1 MMKPKFKLA
10 ALCALSAL
18 TACRTAH
25 VGPSDGG
32 GTLSAEVQYCASSG
46 NAGDETVEVLVRNGT
61 DSPVEFVRAE
71 LDGTELPRMAS
82 SAAKALKAFS
92 FEGVGGKAK
101 SRMSAQSPV
110 AGARW
115 WQFYPSPR
123 IEAGGAAVFQL
134 NFAEKSRPCELR
146 LTEKGGR
153 VLSVKVPRS
162 VPPRR
167 RIEFLAFSGDGRT
180 LLLRHSKGVPPNR
193 LSVNGR
199 AADFRVLGA
208 ASESRPGA
216 VVADLPEPVREGGSV
231 LVELGFPDGAR
242 SFAFARAMLGVCT
255 VAPSGWDGD
264 FTPLPSA
271 EREAYGFDETMRVYR
286 LPYDVACDDTRAHSH
301 GANAR
306 AVVAARQERLA
317 KFPDGL
323 CGVDFCTALYPSVWN
338 IYSQLADAVIAKP
351 YKLHWGVNLSRFL
364 DEEDAFLGQV
374 VRDVAPRPVLWVPE
388 RYRKLRELDGA
399 EYSVLAWCAMLR
411 GVRGVRVHHW
421 LNDPKN
427 PFADNPG
434 LADAVKGFNADF
446 GRLRPRLERLLPAG
460 ESEDRAAR
468 VAVLE
473 GWSGDDGVL
482 MLVRNLRYDTGIDPR
497 TKRRIRP
504 FAVSPIRDYALSY
517 RLPKWL
523 TPDAAVDALSGERLE
538 GTAMNGVFKVTV
550 PELGSHR
557 LIWIGNAKKEV
568 GQ

>member
-1 MMKPKFKLA
+1 MRKPKFKLA
-10 ALCALSAL
+10 AICVLSAL

-25 VGPSDGG
+25 VGSSGGG
-32 GTLSAEVQYCASSG
+32 GTLSAEVQYCVSSG
-46 NAGDETVEVLVRNGT
+46 NAGDETVEVLVRNDTG
-61 DSPVEFVRAE
+61 SPVEFVRAG
-71 LDGTELPRMAS
+71 LDGTELPQTAS
-82 SAAKALKAFS
+82 SAARALKSFS
-92 FEGVGGKAK
+92 FEGVGNKAK
-101 SRMSAQSPV
+101 KRMSAQPPV

-146 LTEKGGR
+146 LIVKDGQS
-153 VLSVKVPRS
+153 LSVKVPRS
-162 VPPRR
+162 APPRR
-167 RIEFLAFSGDGRT
+167 RIEFLSFSGDGRT
-180 LLLRHSKGVPPNR
+180 LLLRYSKGAPPSR

-199 AADFRVLGA
+199 AADFRVLE
-208 ASESRPGA
+208 ASSEARPGA
-216 VVADLPEPVREGGSV
+216 VIADLAVPVREGGPV
-231 LVELGFPDGAR
+231 LVEL
-242 SFAFARAMLGVCT
+242 SFADGVRRFAFVRAMLGVCT

-264 FTPLPSA
+264 FTPLPKT
-271 EREAYGFDETMRVYR
+271 EREAYGFDEAMRVYR

-306 AVVAARQERLA
+306 AVVATRQERQA

-338 IYSQLADAVIAKP
+338 IYSQMADAIIAKP

-388 RYRKLRELDGA
+388 RFRKLRELDGA

-421 LNDPKN
+421 LNDRN
-427 PFADNPG
+427 TPFADNPG

-446 GRLRPRLERLLPAG
+446 NRLRPRLERLVPAG

-473 GWSGDDGVL
+473 GWSSDDGVL
-482 MLVRNLRYDTGIDPR
+482 LLVRNLRYDTGIDPQ
-497 TKRRIRP
+497 TKRRVRP
-504 FAVSPIRDYALSY
+504 FDVSPFKNYAFSY

-523 TPDAAVDALSGERLE
+523 TPDAATDALTGERLE
-538 GTAMNGVFKVTV
+538 GEATNGVFKVKV

-568 GQ
+568 RQ

>member
-1 MMKPKFKLA
+1 MTKPKFKLA

-18 TACRTAH
+18 TACRTDH

-32 GTLSAEVQYCASSG
+32 GTLSAEVQYCVSTG
-46 NAGDETVEVLVRNGT
+46 NAGVETVEVLVRNGT
-61 DSPVEFVRAE
+61 SLPVEFVRAE
-71 LDGTELPRMAS
+71 LDGIELPESAP

-92 FEGVGGKAK
+92 FEGVGGKAR
-101 SRMSAQSPV
+101 SRMSAQPPV

-134 NFAEKSRPCELR
+134 NFAEKSRPCGLK
-146 LTEKGGR
+146 LTAKDGQS
-153 VLSVKVPRS
+153 LSVRVPRY

-167 RIEFLAFSGDGRT
+167 RIEFLAFSGDGHT
-180 LLLRHSKGVPPNR
+180 LLLRYSKGTPPDF

-199 AADFRVLGA
+199 AADFRVLESVSA
-208 ASESRPGA
+208 ARPGA
-216 VVADLPEPVREGGSV
+216 VIADLPDAVREGEPV
-231 LVELGFPDGAR
+231 LVELGFSGGAR
-242 SFAFARAMLGVCT
+242 RFAFVRAMLGVCT
-255 VAPSGWDGD
+255 VAPSGFNDD
-264 FTPLPSA
+264 FTPLPKT
-271 EREAYGFDETMRVYR
+271 EREAYGFDEAMRVYR
-286 LPYDVACDDTRAHSH
+286 IPYDVACDDTRAHSH

-306 AVVAARQERLA
+306 AVVAARQERQA

-338 IYSQLADAVIAKP
+338 IYSQLADAVITKP
-351 YKLHWGVNLSRFL
+351 YKLHWGINLSRFL

-421 LNDPKN
+421 MNDRN
-427 PFADNPG
+427 APFADNPG

-446 GRLRPRLERLLPAG
+446 VRLRPRLERIVPAG

-482 MLVRNLRYDTGIDPR
+482 LLVRNLRYDTGIDLG

-504 FAVSPIRDYALSY
+504 FAVSTIRDYALSY
-517 RLPKWL
+517 RIPKWL
-523 TPDAAVDALSGERLE
+523 MPDAATDALSGERL
-538 GTAMNGVFKVTV
+538 GGATSNGVFRVTV

-557 LIWIGNAKKEV
+557 LIWIGNTKKEV

>member
-1 MMKPKFKLA
+1 MRLFLKTLA
-10 ALCALSAL
+10 GGTLLALSA
-18 TACRTAH
+18 CRTVPEAPPKI
-25 VGPSDGG
+25 VAD
-32 GTLSAEVQYCASSG
+32 VQWCASADA
-46 NAGDETVEVLVRNGT
+46 AGDGTVEVLLRNATGRA
-61 DSPVEFVRAE
+61 VEFVRAE
-71 LDGTELPRMAS
+71 LDGTELPAT
-82 SAAKALKAFS
+82 APAVAKALKAFA
-92 FEGVGGKAK
+92 FEGLGSGARR
-101 SRMSAQSPV
+101 RMDVSPPV

-123 IEAGGAAVFQL
+123 VAAGGATVFQL
-134 NFAEKSRPCELR
+134 NFAGASRPCALK
-146 LTEKGGR
+146 LTTRDGAA
-153 VLSVKVPRS
+153 VSVKVPRCAA
-162 VPPRR
+162 PRR

-180 LLLRHSKGVPPNR
+180 LLLRHSKGAPPNR

-199 AADFRVLGA
+199 ATDFRVLGA

-216 VVADLPEPVREGGSV
+216 VVADLPDAVREGGPV

-242 SFAFARAMLGVCT
+242 RFAFARAMLGVCT
-255 VAPSGWDGD
+255 VAPSGWGD
-264 FTPLPSA
+264 DFQPLPPA
-271 EREAYGFDETMRVYR
+271 ERAAYGFDADMRVWR
-286 LPYDVACDDTRAHSH
+286 LPYDVACDDTRARSP
-301 GANAR
+301 GASAR

-338 IYSQLADAVIAKP
+338 VYSQMADAVIAKP
-351 YKLHWGVNLSRFL
+351 YKLHWGVNLSRFP

-421 LNDPKN
+421 LNDPKD

-446 GRLRPRLERLLPAG
+446 GRLRPRLGRLLPAG

-482 MLVRNLRYDTGIDPR
+482 MLVRNLRYDTGIDPQ

-523 TPDAAVDALSGERLE
+523 TPDAATDALSGERLE
-538 GTAMNGVFKVTV
+538 GAASNGVFKVTV

>member
-1 MMKPKFKLA
+1 MRLFLKTLA
-10 ALCALSAL
+10 GGTLLALSA
-18 TACRTAH
+18 CRTVTEAPPKI
-25 VGPSDGG
+25 VAD
-32 GTLSAEVQYCASSG
+32 VQWCASADA
-46 NAGDETVEVLVRNGT
+46 AGDGTVEVLLRNATGRA
-61 DSPVEFVRAE
+61 VEFVRAE
-71 LDGTELPRMAS
+71 LDGTELPAT
-82 SAAKALKAFS
+82 APAVAKALKAFA
-92 FEGVGGKAK
+92 FEGLGSGARR
-101 SRMSAQSPV
+101 RMDVSPPV

-123 IEAGGAAVFQL
+123 VAAGGATVFQL
-134 NFAEKSRPCELR
+134 NFAGASRPCALK
-146 LTEKGGR
+146 LTTRDGAA
-153 VLSVKVPRS
+153 VSVKVPRCAA
-162 VPPRR
+162 PRR

-180 LLLRHSKGVPPNR
+180 LLLRHSKGAPPNR

-199 AADFRVLGA
+199 ATDFRVLGA

-216 VVADLPEPVREGGSV
+216 VVADLPDAVREGGPV

-242 SFAFARAMLGVCT
+242 RFAFARAMLGVCT
-255 VAPSGWDGD
+255 VAPSGWGD
-264 FTPLPSA
+264 DFQPLPPA
-271 EREAYGFDETMRVYR
+271 ERAAYGFDADMRVWR
-286 LPYDVACDDTRAHSH
+286 LPYDVACDDTRARSP
-301 GANAR
+301 GASAR

-338 IYSQLADAVIAKP
+338 VYSQMADAVIAKP
-351 YKLHWGVNLSRFL
+351 YKLHWGVNLSRFP

-446 GRLRPRLERLLPAG
+446 VRLRPRLGRLLPAG

-482 MLVRNLRYDTGIDPR
+482 LLVRNLRYDTGIDPQ

-523 TPDAAVDALSGERLE
+523 MPDAATDALSGERLE
-538 GTAMNGVFKVTV
+538 GAASNGVFKVTV

>member
-1 MMKPKFKLA
+1 MRLFLKTLA
-10 ALCALSAL
+10 GGTLLALSA
-18 TACRTAH
+18 CRTVPEAPPKI
-25 VGPSDGG
+25 VAD
-32 GTLSAEVQYCASSG
+32 VQWCASADA
-46 NAGDETVEVLVRNGT
+46 AGDGTVEVLLRNATGQA
-61 DSPVEFVRAE
+61 VEFVRAE
-71 LDGTELPRMAS
+71 LDGTELPAT
-82 SAAKALKAFS
+82 APAVAKALKAFA
-92 FEGVGGKAK
+92 FEGLGSGARR
-101 SRMSAQSPV
+101 RMDVSPPV

-123 IEAGGAAVFQL
+123 VAAGGATVFQL
-134 NFAEKSRPCELR
+134 NFAGASRPCALK
-146 LTEKGGR
+146 LTTRDGAA
-153 VLSVKVPRS
+153 VSVHVPRCAA
-162 VPPRR
+162 PRR
-167 RIEFLAFSGDGRT
+167 RIEFLAFAGDGRT
-180 LLLRHSKGVPPNR
+180 LVLRPSAGVAPR
-193 LSVNGR
+193 GLAVNGR
-199 AADFRVLGA
+199 PVAFRALAPAAKGW
-208 ASESRPGA
+208 PGA
-216 VVADLPEPVREGGSV
+216 VVADLPVPVREGEPV
-231 LVELGFPDGAR
+231 CVELAFPDGAR
-242 SFAFARAMLGVCT
+242 RFAFVRALLGVCT
-255 VAPSGWDGD
+255 VAPAGWGD
-264 FTPLPSA
+264 DFQPLPPA
-271 EREAYGFDETMRVYR
+271 ERAAYGFDETMRVYR

-301 GANAR
+301 GASAR

-338 IYSQLADAVIAKP
+338 VYSQMADAVIAKP
-351 YKLHWGVNLSRFL
+351 YRLHWGVNVSRFL
-364 DEEDAFLGQV
+364 DEEDTFLAKA

-388 RYRKLRELDGA
+388 RFRTLRELDGA
-399 EYSVLAWCAMLR
+399 EFSVLAWCAMLR

-421 LNDPKN
+421 LNDPKD

-446 GRLRPRLERLLPAG
+446 GRLRPRLGRLLPAG

-482 MLVRNLRYDTGIDPR
+482 MLVRNLRYDTGIDPQ
-497 TKRRIRP
+497 TKRRTRP

-523 TPDAAVDALSGERLE
+523 TPDAATDALSGERLE
-538 GTAMNGVFKVTV
+538 GAASNGVFKVTV